1 MSSHLHQQGALG
13 ELLVEPGG
21 PQGDGPGQAGPKGVH
36 LLLDLHGQGQMLP
49 PVREG
54 GPRVI
59 GAHQQHHLGGFDA
72 VDLKHRLIHRAVGA
86 HQGVPVDVQHHLN
99 GGILGQMGLD
109 PRPGLVI
116 GVVIGGVIVQFPV
129 VNDV

>member
-1 MSSHLHQQGALG
+1 
-13 ELLVEPGG
+13 
-21 PQGDGPGQAGPKGVH
+21 
-36 LLLDLHGQGQMLP
+36 MLP

-54 GPRVI
+54 GPRVT